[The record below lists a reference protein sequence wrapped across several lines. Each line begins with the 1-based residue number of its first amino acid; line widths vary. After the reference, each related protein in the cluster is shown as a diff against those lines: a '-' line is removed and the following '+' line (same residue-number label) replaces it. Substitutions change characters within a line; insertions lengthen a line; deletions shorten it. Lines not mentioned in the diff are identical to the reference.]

1 MLRSHNAHR
10 TFLLPAEEPMDSQAT
25 YVTVAQVDQIPPGTC
40 RTVEIDGIFLALC
53 NVNGNFLAVDNTCPH
68 AGGPLG
74 EGTMDGEVGEFPWH
88 RWRFNVRTGERPENP
103 EIRVPC
109 VEVRVQGSDVQVK
122 VPLTL

>member
-1 MLRSHNAHR
+1 
-10 TFLLPAEEPMDSQAT
+10 MDSQAT

-40 RTVEIDGIFLALC
+40 RTVEIEGIFLALC

-74 EGTMDGEVGEFPWH
+74 EGTMDGEVVECPWH
-88 RWRFNVRTGERPENP
+88 GWRFNVRTGERPENP

>member
-1 MLRSHNAHR
+1 
-10 TFLLPAEEPMDSQAT
+10 MDSQAT

-40 RTVEIDGIFLALC
+40 RTVEIAGIFLALC
-53 NVNGNFLAVDNTCPH
+53 NVNGRILAVDNTCPH

-74 EGTMDGEVGEFPWH
+74 EGTLDGEVVECPWH
-88 RWRFNVRTGERPENP
+88 GWRFNVRTGERPENP